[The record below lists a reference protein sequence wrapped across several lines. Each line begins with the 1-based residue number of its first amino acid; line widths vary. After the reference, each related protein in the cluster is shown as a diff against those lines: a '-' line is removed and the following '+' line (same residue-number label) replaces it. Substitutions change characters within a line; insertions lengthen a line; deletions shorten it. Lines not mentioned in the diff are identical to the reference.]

1 MRYFL
6 VKIPEGVTLTIEGN
20 KVIVEG
26 PKGRVEREFKAKD
39 LKMYVKDGVFEVE
52 TPEKAMINT
61 IKRHVANMIKG
72 VTEGFEKHMVI
83 RYSHFPITVEV
94 KGNKVVIK
102 NFLGERKPREA
113 RIMGNVQIEVK
124 GQDIYIR
131 GPNIEE
137 VSQTAANI
145 RQATKIRGK
154 DPRVFQDGIYY
165 ALEGE

>member
-1 MRYFL
+1 MRYFP
-6 VKIPEGVTLTIEGN
+6 VEIPEGVSVKIEGN
-20 KVIVEG
+20 AVLVEG
-26 PKGRVEREFKAKD
+26 PKGRVRREFKAKD
-39 LKMYVKDGVFEVE
+39 LKMYVKEGKFEVE
-52 TPEKAMINT
+52 TPEKAMVNT
-61 IKRHVANMIKG
+61 IKRHVLNMIKG

-94 KGNKVVIK
+94 KGDKVLIK

-113 RIMGNVQIEVK
+113 RIIGNVQIEIK

-131 GPNIEE
+131 GSNIEE

-145 RQATKIRGK
+145 RQATKIKRK

-165 ALEGE
+165 ALEGG